1 MHVAME
7 CVAAAGIRQSAQLFT
22 GAFLWFTCIYPSL
35 LFTHISCCYCC
46 PCCVA
51 LTNASTIAFFGSAE
65 SSSRFTMLRS
75 PFCCSCR
82 SFTSSESLSA
92 ASSARRAFTACVAA
106 ARASSCRCR
115 LARACSRVATSAKL
129 RFAER
134 LETLL
139 LLMALLGRLSA
150 LLLALMLYDTPCEKR
165 HLF

>member
-92 ASSARRAFTACVAA
+92 ASSARRAVRDKSDLCQFYLFAVVKTNGSSTSTKGHVVA
-106 ARASSCRCR
+106 
-115 LARACSRVATSAKL
+115 
-129 RFAER
+129 E
-134 LETLL
+134 
-139 LLMALLGRLSA
+139 
-150 LLLALMLYDTPCEKR
+150 
-165 HLF
+165 